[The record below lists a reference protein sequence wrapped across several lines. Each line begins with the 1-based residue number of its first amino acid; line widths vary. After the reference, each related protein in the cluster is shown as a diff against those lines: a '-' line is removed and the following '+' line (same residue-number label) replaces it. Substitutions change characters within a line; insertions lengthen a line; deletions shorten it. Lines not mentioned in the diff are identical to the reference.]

1 MKQSSDRLCF
11 QPNPIIGAFSAVDSK
26 NHEVH
31 KLTIDKKSM
40 KETWQRY
47 SIKWYGGDMA
57 PKNNIWFNEN
67 SFIFCQIE

>member
-1 MKQSSDRLCF
+1 METNYTLIQMKQSSDRLCF

-40 KETWQRY
+40 KET
-47 SIKWYGGDMA
+47 
-57 PKNNIWFNEN
+57 
-67 SFIFCQIE
+67 